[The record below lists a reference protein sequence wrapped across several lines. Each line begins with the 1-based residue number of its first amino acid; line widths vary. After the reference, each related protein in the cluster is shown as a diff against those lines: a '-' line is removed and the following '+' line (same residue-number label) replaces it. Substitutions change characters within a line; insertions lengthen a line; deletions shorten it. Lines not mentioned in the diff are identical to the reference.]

1 MDNRQAAFNELIQLA
16 DSQGYVTFDDIMD
29 CADEYSLPIQDFD
42 WLSNSI
48 TSRARLCIVKSH
60 HSHRLRLRWNMM
72 TLRKVIMK
80 LFING

>member
-29 CADEYSLPIQDFD
+29 CADEYSLPIQDFP
-42 WLSNSI
+42 LHLG
-48 TSRARLCIVKSH
+48 ARLCIVKSH

>member
-1 MDNRQAAFNELIQLA
+1 MGNRQAAFNELIQLA

-48 TSRARLCIVKSH
+48 TSRGTIVYSEKPSQ
-60 HSHRLRLRWNMM
+60 SLLESCA
-72 TLRKVIMK
+72 K
-80 LFING
+80 